1 MPRRDR
7 LLLLACLTAACA
19 RGEPRPTVA
28 ELHGPRLANAL
39 PRPGVMLQHLDGSSF
54 DFRRETAGTLTFLF
68 FGYTNCPD
76 VCPLHMQ
83 NLSHV
88 LHGLP
93 AETTRRVRVVFVTT
107 DPERDTPEKLRSWLA
122 QFDSS
127 WVGLTGSPAAIAAA
141 LGAVGMPPAI
151 KEGEL
156 PGGGG
161 YGMTH
166 GAQLWAFTPDDS
178 AHVIYPWGIQQAD
191 LAADIPKLLL
201 IWPGSL

>member
-1 MPRRDR
+1 VRFTLPLI
-7 LLLLACLTAACA
+7 LLLGCA
-19 RGEPRPTVA
+19 RVAPVPRVE
-28 ELHGPRLANAL
+28 ELRGPRLSRGV
-39 PRPGVMLQHLDGSSF
+39 PRPDFVLARTNGSAF
-54 DFRRETAGTLTFLF
+54 DFRPETRGTLTFLF

-83 NLSHV
+83 NLAHV

-107 DPERDTPEKLRSWLA
+107 DPERDTPDKLQRWVA
-122 QFDSS
+122 KFDSS

-141 LGAVGMPPAI
+141 QTAAGMPEAI
-151 KEGEL
+151 REGEL
-156 PGGGG
+156 PNGGG

-178 AHVIYPWGIQQAD
+178 AHVVYPWGIQQAD

-201 IWPGSL
+201 IWPGAL